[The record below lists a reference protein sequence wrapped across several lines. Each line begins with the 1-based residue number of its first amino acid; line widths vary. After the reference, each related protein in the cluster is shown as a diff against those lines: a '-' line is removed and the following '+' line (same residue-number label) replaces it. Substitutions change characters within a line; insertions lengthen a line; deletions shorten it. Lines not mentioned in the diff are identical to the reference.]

1 MTELSLEIV
10 EGIGAGRMVALGG
23 AVVVGR
29 GRDTDL
35 MLADELVSRHHA
47 RVSPHGPAA
56 VVEDLGSR
64 NGTFVNGEAIHGPTR
79 LEPGDQLQ
87 LGVTLVELRSARQI
101 AERPSAV
108 HPVPPPLAVP
118 ARTPDY
124 LASPDPADAGP
135 LLPPGDDPWA
145 GPGGDRRGE
154 PVADRR
160 AAPRPSGGAGPG
172 GRSRHELEPLLDSRT
187 KGKARTAPL
196 ALFVLVALVVIIYLA
211 TAR

>member
-1 MTELSLEIV
+1 VPELSLEIV

-29 GRDTDL
+29 GRDADL
-35 MLADELVSRHHA
+35 VLVDELVSRHHA

-124 LASPDPADAGP
+124 LASPDPADARP
-135 LLPPGDDPWA
+135 LLPAGDERRA
-145 GPGGDRRGE
+145 GPGDG
-154 PVADRR
+154 RR
-160 AAPRPSGGAGPG
+160 AAIGDGRRAADPPGPG
-172 GRSRHELEPLLDSRT
+172 GRPRHELEPLLDSRT

-196 ALFVLVALVVIIYLA
+196 ALFVLVALVLIIYLA
-211 TAR
+211 TSR